1 MRDKLIL
8 ITAGFPFGN
17 HETFLETEI
26 IYLSSA
32 FKKIIILSICDQIDT
47 QREIPENCQ
56 VYKIKSS
63 LTKLE
68 KIKSVYNLINKRF
81 WQEIQIIRKTY
92 QKKVSIGI
100 IKTMLISLYNAS
112 RIQKELI
119 KQLEDLES
127 TICYS
132 YWCDDTAISL
142 CLLKEKKPNIKAI
155 SRMHRWDIYFE
166 QNKFNYL
173 PFRHFICDK
182 LDMLYPISVDGLNYV
197 SDSWKVKQ
205 DNFKLARLGVFG
217 NHSYTE
223 KQNSVI
229 RIVSCSN
236 VIKVK
241 RVDKIAE
248 AISLIKGKEVQW
260 IHYGDGPL
268 LNELQKLIE
277 NFPEQIL
284 VSFPGRINNKE
295 ILRGYLESP
304 PDLFINLSC
313 SEGIP
318 VSIMEAMS
326 FGIPVIATDVG
337 GNAEIVNNKNGS
349 LLPEDST
356 SEEVSNVIQEYFDL
370 EIRNKKGKEA
380 FNTWKTKFNAKENYN
395 KFLESLLE

>member
-68 KIKSVYNLINKRF
+68 KIKSVYYLINKRF

-112 RIQKELI
+112 RIQKELFKHI
-119 KQLEDLES
+119 DVPDG
-127 TICYS
+127 TTCYS
-132 YWCDDTAISL
+132 YWCDDGAL
-142 CLLKEKKPNIKAI
+142 GLGLLKEKI
-155 SRMHRWDIYFE
+155 SKVTTVCRTHGWDMYFDVHAL
-166 QNKFNYL
+166 KYL
-173 PFRHFICDK
+173 PFRHFIANQ
-182 LDMLYPISVDGLNYV
+182 LDTIYPISQKGKEYITEVWRISNPEKVEV
-197 SDSWKVKQ
+197 S
-205 DNFKLARLGVFG
+205 RLGVVAQKKVYSSGIF
-217 NHSYTE
+217 T
-223 KQNSVI
+223 
-229 RIVSCSN
+229 IVSCSN
-236 VIKVK
+236 LIPLK
-241 RVDKIAE
+241 RVELIILALS
-248 AISLIKGKEVQW
+248 AITKTSVNWTHL
-260 IHYGDGPL
+260 GDGTEKQRL
-268 LNELQKLIE
+268 LQLASDTLGPNVNWEFKGRLPHNEVMQWYRENNPTLLI
-277 NFPEQIL
+277 N
-284 VSFPGRINNKE
+284 VS
-295 ILRGYLESP
+295 S
-304 PDLFINLSC
+304 

-326 FGIPVIATDVG
+326 FGTPCIATDVG
-337 GNAEIVNNKNGS
+337 GTAEIVNNENGS

-356 SEEVSNVIQEYFDL
+356 SEEVANTIQEYFDS
-370 EIRNKKGKEA
+370 EVRNRKGKEA
-380 FNTWKTKFNAKENYN
+380 FNTWKTKFNAKENYI
-395 KFLESLLE
+395 KFVESLLE